1 MPHFRPPSNDRPDEQ
16 SSLTPSGK
24 KVPMAMSMMVD
35 SMVRMIQRAKED
47 IELVDQRARED
58 LERIDQKARED
69 LERIDQKARE
79 DLERLDQ
86 KAREDIERFKSST
99 SLDEN

>member
-35 SMVRMIQRAKED
+35 SMVRMVQRAKED

-58 LERIDQKARED
+58 V
-69 LERIDQKARE
+69 ERIDQKARE
-79 DLERLDQ
+79 DLERLDK

>member
-35 SMVRMIQRAKED
+35 SMVRMIQKAKED

-58 LERIDQKARED
+58 VERLDQQAREDIARLDQKARGD
-69 LERIDQKARE
+69 LG
-79 DLERLDQ
+79 RLDQ
-86 KAREDIERFKSST
+86 KAREDLGRFNSST